1 MKNNKLLLK
10 QIVKH
15 YTFENE
21 DIRLNQIEHKIDILS
36 KQKDSIDIQIDNLKN
51 SMEHL
56 KDKKQKLS
64 DLISKLR
71 FEKQKVKLTD
81 KGII

>member
-1 MKNNKLLLK
+1 MKNNNILLK
-10 QIVKH
+10 QIIKQ

-36 KQKDSIDIQIDNLKN
+36 KQKDSIEIQIDNLKN